1 MNYQEFL
8 KTKQKMIVDSG
19 KDVDDEKINP
29 HLFNYQHD
37 IVKWALK
44 KGKSAVFAG
53 TGLGKTRIQLSWAD
67 LVGGRVLIFAPLAV
81 ACQTVQEGK
90 EIGIEVNLCKENADV
105 KDGINITNYDRMER
119 FDLSQFNGIV
129 LDESSILKSQTGKTR
144 NWLIE
149 NCNGVPYKLCCTA
162 TPAPNDYMELGNHSE
177 FLGCMTEME
186 MLAMF
191 FIHDGGDTA
200 KWRLK
205 KHAVKVFWEWVAS
218 WAVMMVNPADLGY
231 DGSQFILPKLNIT
244 QQEVKTEV
252 TTGSLFAV
260 EAKTLQE
267 RQQARRDSL
276 KERALACA
284 KLIFGDNWNVKI
296 EQWIVWCNLN
306 AEQDELEKL
315 FKDKCFSIR
324 GSTPDHL
331 KVEYEQ
337 RWRKGERPILLSKP
351 MVFGWGMNWQ
361 QCHNMIFVGLS
372 DSFEQYYQA
381 VRRCWRFG
389 QKSEVNVYVIT
400 ADTEGAVVANIQRK
414 ERDFEDMLHGMIAA
428 TQNIT
433 AQNIK
438 RTGRNQKTYN
448 PIVKMEL
455 PDWLE
460 VGA

>member
-1 MNYQEFL
+1 MDYQEFL
-8 KTKQKMIVDSG
+8 KAKQKMIVDSG
-19 KDVDDEKINP
+19 KEVDDTEINP
-29 HLFNYQHD
+29 HLFDYQRD

-53 TGLGKTRIQLSWAD
+53 TGLGKTRIQLAWAD

-119 FDLSQFNGIV
+119 FDLSRFDGIV

-149 NCNGVPYKLCCTA
+149 NCSGIPYKLCCTA

-276 KERALACA
+276 KERVAACA
-284 KLIFGDNWNVKI
+284 EIVNNSD
-296 EQWIVWCNLN
+296 EQFLVWCNLN
-306 AEQDELEKL
+306 VESELIAKSIPDSVEVCGSDTPEHKTESMIGFSEKR
-315 FKDKCFSIR
+315 IR
-324 GSTPDHL
+324 VL
-331 KVEYEQ
+331 V
-337 RWRKGERPILLSKP
+337 SKP
-351 MVFGWGMNWQ
+351 SICGFGMNWQ

>member
-19 KDVDDEKINP
+19 KEVDDKEINP
-29 HLFNYQHD
+29 HLFDYQHD

-53 TGLGKTRIQLSWAD
+53 TGLGKTRIQLAWAD

-81 ACQTVQEGK
+81 ACQTVSEGK
-90 EIGIEVNLCKENADV
+90 EIGIEVNLCKENADI

-119 FDLSQFNGIV
+119 FDLWQFDGIV

-149 NCNGVPYKLCCTA
+149 KCSNIPYKLCCTA

-205 KHAVKVFWEWVAS
+205 KHAVRVFWEWVAS

-244 QQEVKTEV
+244 QQEVKTEI

-276 KERALACA
+276 KERVAACA
-284 KLIFGDNWNVKI
+284 EIVNNSD
-296 EQWIVWCNLN
+296 EQFLVWCNLN
-306 AEQDELEKL
+306 VESELIAKSITDSVEVCGSDTAEHKTESMIGFSEKR
-315 FKDKCFSIR
+315 IR
-324 GSTPDHL
+324 VL
-331 KVEYEQ
+331 V
-337 RWRKGERPILLSKP
+337 SKP
-351 MVFGWGMNWQ
+351 SICGFGMNWQ

-389 QKSEVNVYVIT
+389 QKHEVNVYVIT

-448 PIVKMEL
+448 PNLKMEL

>member
-1 MNYQEFL
+1 MDYQEFL
-8 KTKQKMIVDSG
+8 KAKQKMIVDSG
-19 KDVDDEKINP
+19 KEVDDTEINP
-29 HLFNYQHD
+29 HLFDYQHD

-53 TGLGKTRIQLSWAD
+53 TGLGKTRIQLAWAD

-119 FDLSQFNGIV
+119 FDLSQFDGIV

-149 NCNGVPYKLCCTA
+149 NCRDIPYRLCCTA

-191 FIHDGGDTA
+191 FIHDGSDTA

-276 KERALACA
+276 KERVAACA
-284 KLIFGDNWNVKI
+284 KIVNNSD
-296 EQWIVWCNLN
+296 EQFLVWCNLN
-306 AEQDELEKL
+306 VESELIAKSIPDSVEVCGSDTPEHKTESMIGFSEKR
-315 FKDKCFSIR
+315 IR
-324 GSTPDHL
+324 VL
-331 KVEYEQ
+331 V
-337 RWRKGERPILLSKP
+337 SKP
-351 MVFGWGMNWQ
+351 SICGFGMNWQ

>member
-29 HLFNYQHD
+29 HLFDYQHD

-53 TGLGKTRIQLSWAD
+53 TGLGKTRIQLAWAD

-119 FDLSQFNGIV
+119 FDLSRFDGIV

-149 NCNGVPYKLCCTA
+149 NCSGIPYKLCCTA

-276 KERALACA
+276 KERVAACA
-284 KLIFGDNWNVKI
+284 EIVNNSD
-296 EQWIVWCNLN
+296 EQFLVWCNLN
-306 AEQDELEKL
+306 VESELIAKSIPDSVEVCGSDTPEHKTESMIGFSEKR
-315 FKDKCFSIR
+315 IR
-324 GSTPDHL
+324 VL
-331 KVEYEQ
+331 V
-337 RWRKGERPILLSKP
+337 SKP
-351 MVFGWGMNWQ
+351 SICGFGMNWQ

>member
-1 MNYQEFL
+1 MKVDYQEFL
-8 KTKQKMIVDSG
+8 KAKQKMIVDSG
-19 KDVDDEKINP
+19 KEVDDTEINP
-29 HLFNYQHD
+29 HLFDYQHD

-53 TGLGKTRIQLSWAD
+53 TGLGKTRIQLAWAD

-119 FDLSQFNGIV
+119 FDLSRFDGIV

-149 NCNGVPYKLCCTA
+149 NCSDIPYKLCCTA

-276 KERALACA
+276 KERVAACA
-284 KLIFGDNWNVKI
+284 EIVNNSD
-296 EQWIVWCNLN
+296 EQFLVWCNLN
-306 AEQDELEKL
+306 VESELIAKSIPDSVEVCGSDTPEHKTESMIGFSEKR
-315 FKDKCFSIR
+315 IR
-324 GSTPDHL
+324 VL
-331 KVEYEQ
+331 V
-337 RWRKGERPILLSKP
+337 SKP
-351 MVFGWGMNWQ
+351 SICGFGMNWQ

>member
-1 MNYQEFL
+1 MDYQEFL
-8 KTKQKMIVDSG
+8 KAKQKMIVDSG
-19 KDVDDEKINP
+19 KEVDDTEINP
-29 HLFNYQHD
+29 HLFDYQHD

-53 TGLGKTRIQLSWAD
+53 TGLGKTRIQLAWAD

-119 FDLSQFNGIV
+119 FDLSQFDGIV

-149 NCNGVPYKLCCTA
+149 NCSGIPYKLCCTA

-276 KERALACA
+276 KERVAACA
-284 KLIFGDNWNVKI
+284 EIVNNSD
-296 EQWIVWCNLN
+296 EQFLVWCNLN
-306 AEQDELEKL
+306 VESELIAKSIPDSVEVCGSDTPEHKTESMIGFSEKR
-315 FKDKCFSIR
+315 IR
-324 GSTPDHL
+324 VL
-331 KVEYEQ
+331 V
-337 RWRKGERPILLSKP
+337 SKP
-351 MVFGWGMNWQ
+351 SICGFGMNWQ

-455 PDWLE
+455 PGWLE

>member
-1 MNYQEFL
+1 MDYQEFL
-8 KTKQKMIVDSG
+8 KAKQKMIVDSG
-19 KDVDDEKINP
+19 KEVDDTEINP
-29 HLFNYQHD
+29 HLFDYQHD

-53 TGLGKTRIQLSWAD
+53 TGLGKTRIQLAWAN

-119 FDLSQFNGIV
+119 YDLSQFDGIV

-149 NCNGVPYKLCCTA
+149 NCSGIPYKLCCTA

-231 DGSQFILPKLNIT
+231 DGSQLILPKLNIT

-276 KERALACA
+276 KERVVACA
-284 KLIFGDNWNVKI
+284 EIVNNSD
-296 EQWIVWCNLN
+296 EQFLVWCNLN
-306 AEQDELEKL
+306 VESELIAKSIPDSVEVCGSDTPEHKTESMIGFSEKR
-315 FKDKCFSIR
+315 IR
-324 GSTPDHL
+324 VL
-331 KVEYEQ
+331 V
-337 RWRKGERPILLSKP
+337 SKP
-351 MVFGWGMNWQ
+351 SICGFGMNWQ

-389 QKSEVNVYVIT
+389 QKNEVNVYVIT

>member
-1 MNYQEFL
+1 MEYKEFL
-8 KTKQKMIVDSG
+8 AAKQKMIIDSG
-19 KDVDDEKINP
+19 RDVADNEINQ
-29 HLFNYQHD
+29 HLFDYQHD

-53 TGLGKTRIQLSWAD
+53 TGLGKTRIQLAWAD
-67 LVGGRVLIFAPLAV
+67 LIQGKVLIFAPLAV
-81 ACQTVQEGK
+81 ARQTVTEGR
-90 EIGIEVNLCKENADV
+90 EIGISVNLCRENGDV

-119 FDLSQFNGIV
+119 FDLSQFTGIV

-149 NCNGVPYKLCCTA
+149 NCQSIPYRLCCTA

-205 KHAVKVFWEWVAS
+205 KHAVKDFWEWVAS
-218 WAVMMVNPADLGY
+218 WAVMMTNPSDLGY
-231 DGSQFILPKLNIT
+231 DGSMFILPKLNIT
-244 QQEVKTEV
+244 QKEVMTENSE
-252 TTGSLFAV
+252 GCLFAV

-276 KERALACA
+276 HERVSACA
-284 KLIFGDNWNVKI
+284 EIVNNSS
-296 EQWIVWCNLN
+296 EQWLIWCNLN
-306 AEQDELEKL
+306 VESNLIAKSIPGSVEVCGNDTPEHKTNSMIGFSEK
-315 FKDKCFSIR
+315 KIR
-324 GSTPDHL
+324 VL
-331 KVEYEQ
+331 V
-337 RWRKGERPILLSKP
+337 SKP
-351 MVFGWGMNWQ
+351 SICGFGMNWQ

-389 QKSEVNVYVIT
+389 QTKEVNVYVIT

-414 ERDFEDMLHGMIAA
+414 ERDFEEMLHGMIAA

-433 AQNIK
+433 AGNIR
-438 RTGRNQKTYN
+438 RTTREQRKYN
-448 PIVKMEL
+448 ANTKMKL
-455 PDWLE
+455 PEWLE
-460 VGA
+460 VGT

>member
-1 MNYQEFL
+1 MDYQEFL
-8 KTKQKMIVDSG
+8 KAKQKMIVDSG
-19 KDVDDEKINP
+19 KEVDDTEINP
-29 HLFNYQHD
+29 HLFDYQHD

-53 TGLGKTRIQLSWAD
+53 TGLGKTRIQLAWAD

-119 FDLSQFNGIV
+119 FDLSKFDGIV

-149 NCNGVPYKLCCTA
+149 NCSGIPYKLCCTA

-276 KERALACA
+276 KERVAACA
-284 KLIFGDNWNVKI
+284 EIVNNSD
-296 EQWIVWCNLN
+296 EQFLVWCNLN
-306 AEQDELEKL
+306 VESELIAKSIPDSVEVCGSDTPEHKTESMIGFTEKR
-315 FKDKCFSIR
+315 IR
-324 GSTPDHL
+324 VL
-331 KVEYEQ
+331 V
-337 RWRKGERPILLSKP
+337 SKP
-351 MVFGWGMNWQ
+351 SICGFGMNWQ
-361 QCHNMIFVGLS
+361 QCQNMIFVGLS

>member
-1 MNYQEFL
+1 MDYQEFL
-8 KTKQKMIVDSG
+8 KAKQKMIVDSG
-19 KDVDDEKINP
+19 KEVDDTEINP
-29 HLFNYQHD
+29 HLFDYQHD

-53 TGLGKTRIQLSWAD
+53 TGLGKTRIQLAWAD

-119 FDLSQFNGIV
+119 FDLSQFDGIV

-149 NCNGVPYKLCCTA
+149 NCSDIPYKLCCTA

-276 KERALACA
+276 KERVAACA
-284 KLIFGDNWNVKI
+284 EIVNNSD
-296 EQWIVWCNLN
+296 EQFLVWCNLN
-306 AEQDELEKL
+306 VESELIAKSIPDSVEVCGSDTPEHKTESMIGFSEKR
-315 FKDKCFSIR
+315 IR
-324 GSTPDHL
+324 VL
-331 KVEYEQ
+331 V
-337 RWRKGERPILLSKP
+337 SKP
-351 MVFGWGMNWQ
+351 SICGFGMNWQ

>member
-1 MNYQEFL
+1 VDYQEFL
-8 KTKQKMIVDSG
+8 KAKQKMIVDSG
-19 KDVDDEKINP
+19 KEVDDTEINP
-29 HLFNYQHD
+29 HLFDYQHD

-53 TGLGKTRIQLSWAD
+53 TGLGKTRIQLAWAD

-119 FDLSQFNGIV
+119 FDLSRFDGIV

-149 NCNGVPYKLCCTA
+149 NCSDIPYKLCCTA

-231 DGSQFILPKLNIT
+231 DGSQFILPKMNIT

-276 KERALACA
+276 KERVAACA
-284 KLIFGDNWNVKI
+284 EIVNNSD
-296 EQWIVWCNLN
+296 EQFLVWCNLN
-306 AEQDELEKL
+306 VESELIAKSIPDSVEVCGSDTPEHKTESMIGFSEKR
-315 FKDKCFSIR
+315 IR
-324 GSTPDHL
+324 VL
-331 KVEYEQ
+331 V
-337 RWRKGERPILLSKP
+337 SKP
-351 MVFGWGMNWQ
+351 SICGFGMNWQ

>member
-1 MNYQEFL
+1 MDYQEFL
-8 KTKQKMIVDSG
+8 KAKQKMIVDSG
-19 KDVDDEKINP
+19 KEVDDTEINP
-29 HLFNYQHD
+29 HLFDYQHD

-53 TGLGKTRIQLSWAD
+53 TGLGKTRIQLAWAD

-119 FDLSQFNGIV
+119 FDLSRFDGIV

-149 NCNGVPYKLCCTA
+149 NCSGIPYKLCCTA

-276 KERALACA
+276 KERVAACA
-284 KLIFGDNWNVKI
+284 EIVNNSD
-296 EQWIVWCNLN
+296 EQFLVWCNLN
-306 AEQDELEKL
+306 VESELIAKSIPDSVEVCGSDTPEHKTESMIGFSEKR
-315 FKDKCFSIR
+315 IR
-324 GSTPDHL
+324 VL
-331 KVEYEQ
+331 V
-337 RWRKGERPILLSKP
+337 SKP
-351 MVFGWGMNWQ
+351 SICGFGMNWQ

-414 ERDFEDMLHGMIAA
+414 ERDFEDMIHGMIAA

>member
-1 MNYQEFL
+1 MDYQEFL
-8 KTKQKMIVDSG
+8 KAKQKMIVDSG
-19 KDVDDEKINP
+19 KEVDDTEINP
-29 HLFNYQHD
+29 HLFDYQHD

-53 TGLGKTRIQLSWAD
+53 TGLGKTRIQLAWAD

-119 FDLSQFNGIV
+119 FDLSQFDGIV

-149 NCNGVPYKLCCTA
+149 NCSGIPYKLCCTA

-205 KHAVKVFWEWVAS
+205 KHAVKVFWEWVSS

-284 KLIFGDNWNVKI
+284 KLIFGDNWNVEI
-296 EQWIVWCNLN
+296 
-306 AEQDELEKL
+306 
-315 FKDKCFSIR
+315 
-324 GSTPDHL
+324 
-331 KVEYEQ
+331 
-337 RWRKGERPILLSKP
+337 
-351 MVFGWGMNWQ
+351 
-361 QCHNMIFVGLS
+361 
-372 DSFEQYYQA
+372 
-381 VRRCWRFG
+381 
-389 QKSEVNVYVIT
+389 
-400 ADTEGAVVANIQRK
+400 
-414 ERDFEDMLHGMIAA
+414 
-428 TQNIT
+428 
-433 AQNIK
+433 
-438 RTGRNQKTYN
+438 
-448 PIVKMEL
+448 
-455 PDWLE
+455 
-460 VGA
+460 

>member
-1 MNYQEFL
+1 
-8 KTKQKMIVDSG
+8 
-19 KDVDDEKINP
+19 
-29 HLFNYQHD
+29 
-37 IVKWALK
+37 VKWALK

-53 TGLGKTRIQLSWAD
+53 TGLGKTRIQLAWAD

-90 EIGIEVNLCKENADV
+90 EIGIEVNLCKENADI

-119 FDLSQFNGIV
+119 FDLSRFDGIV

-149 NCNGVPYKLCCTA
+149 NCSDIPYKLCCTA

-276 KERALACA
+276 KERVAACA
-284 KLIFGDNWNVKI
+284 EIVNNSD
-296 EQWIVWCNLN
+296 EQFLVWCNLN
-306 AEQDELEKL
+306 VESELIAKSIPDSVEVCGSDTPEHKTESMIGFSEKR
-315 FKDKCFSIR
+315 IR
-324 GSTPDHL
+324 VL
-331 KVEYEQ
+331 V
-337 RWRKGERPILLSKP
+337 SKP
-351 MVFGWGMNWQ
+351 SICGFGMNWQ

>member
-1 MNYQEFL
+1 MKNN
-8 KTKQKMIVDSG
+8 DSQ
-19 KDVDDEKINP
+19 
-29 HLFNYQHD
+29 YD
-37 IVKWALK
+37 IFI
-44 KGKSAVFAG
+44 SY
-53 TGLGKTRIQLSWAD
+53 RRS
-67 LVGGRVLIFAPLAV
+67 
-81 ACQTVQEGK
+81 
-90 EIGIEVNLCKENADV
+90 
-105 KDGINITNYDRMER
+105 DGFSTARPNYDRMER
-119 FDLSQFNGIV
+119 FDLSQFDGIV

-149 NCNGVPYKLCCTA
+149 NCSGIPYKLCCTA

-284 KLIFGDNWNVKI
+284 KLIFGDNWNVEI
-296 EQWIVWCNLN
+296 
-306 AEQDELEKL
+306 
-315 FKDKCFSIR
+315 
-324 GSTPDHL
+324 
-331 KVEYEQ
+331 
-337 RWRKGERPILLSKP
+337 
-351 MVFGWGMNWQ
+351 
-361 QCHNMIFVGLS
+361 
-372 DSFEQYYQA
+372 
-381 VRRCWRFG
+381 
-389 QKSEVNVYVIT
+389 
-400 ADTEGAVVANIQRK
+400 
-414 ERDFEDMLHGMIAA
+414 
-428 TQNIT
+428 
-433 AQNIK
+433 
-438 RTGRNQKTYN
+438 
-448 PIVKMEL
+448 
-455 PDWLE
+455 
-460 VGA
+460 

>member
-1 MNYQEFL
+1 MDYQEFL
-8 KTKQKMIVDSG
+8 KAKQKMIVDSG
-19 KDVDDEKINP
+19 KEVDDTEINP
-29 HLFNYQHD
+29 HLFDYQHD

-53 TGLGKTRIQLSWAD
+53 TGLGKTRIQLAWAD

-119 FDLSQFNGIV
+119 FDLSQFDGIV

-149 NCNGVPYKLCCTA
+149 NCSDIPYKLCCTA

-276 KERALACA
+276 KERVAACA
-284 KLIFGDNWNVKI
+284 EIVNNSD
-296 EQWIVWCNLN
+296 EQFLVWCNLN
-306 AEQDELEKL
+306 VESELIAKSIPDSVEVCGSDTPEHKTESMIRFSEKR
-315 FKDKCFSIR
+315 IR
-324 GSTPDHL
+324 VL
-331 KVEYEQ
+331 V
-337 RWRKGERPILLSKP
+337 SKP
-351 MVFGWGMNWQ
+351 SICGFGMNWQ

-389 QKSEVNVYVIT
+389 QKNEVNVYVIT

>member
-1 MNYQEFL
+1 
-8 KTKQKMIVDSG
+8 
-19 KDVDDEKINP
+19 
-29 HLFNYQHD
+29 
-37 IVKWALK
+37 
-44 KGKSAVFAG
+44 VFAG
-53 TGLGKTRIQLSWAD
+53 TGLGKTRIQLAWAD

-119 FDLSQFNGIV
+119 FDLSRFDGIV
-129 LDESSILKSQTGKTR
+129 LDESSILKSETGKTR

-149 NCNGVPYKLCCTA
+149 NCSGIPYKLCCTA

-276 KERALACA
+276 KERVAACA
-284 KLIFGDNWNVKI
+284 EIVNNSD
-296 EQWIVWCNLN
+296 EQFLVWCNLN
-306 AEQDELEKL
+306 VESELIAKSIPDSVEVCGSDTPEHKTESMIGFSEKR
-315 FKDKCFSIR
+315 IR
-324 GSTPDHL
+324 VL
-331 KVEYEQ
+331 V
-337 RWRKGERPILLSKP
+337 SKP
-351 MVFGWGMNWQ
+351 SICGFGMNWQ

>member
-1 MNYQEFL
+1 MDYQEFL
-8 KTKQKMIVDSG
+8 KAKQKMIVDSG
-19 KDVDDEKINP
+19 KEVDDTEINP
-29 HLFNYQHD
+29 HLFDYQHD

-53 TGLGKTRIQLSWAD
+53 TGLGKTRIQLAWAD

-149 NCNGVPYKLCCTA
+149 NCSGIPYKLCCTA

-276 KERALACA
+276 KERVAACA
-284 KLIFGDNWNVKI
+284 EIVNNSD
-296 EQWIVWCNLN
+296 EQFLVWCNLN
-306 AEQDELEKL
+306 VESELIAKSIPDSVEVCGSDTPEHKTESMIGFSEKR
-315 FKDKCFSIR
+315 IR
-324 GSTPDHL
+324 VL
-331 KVEYEQ
+331 V
-337 RWRKGERPILLSKP
+337 SKP
-351 MVFGWGMNWQ
+351 SICGFGMNWQ

>member
-1 MNYQEFL
+1 MDYQEFL
-8 KTKQKMIVDSG
+8 KAKQKMIVDSG
-19 KDVDDEKINP
+19 KEVDDTEINP
-29 HLFNYQHD
+29 HLFDYQHD

-53 TGLGKTRIQLSWAD
+53 TGLGKTRIQLAWAD

-119 FDLSQFNGIV
+119 YDLSRFDGIV

-149 NCNGVPYKLCCTA
+149 NCSGIPYKLCCTA

-276 KERALACA
+276 KERVAACA
-284 KLIFGDNWNVKI
+284 EIVNNSD
-296 EQWIVWCNLN
+296 EQFLVWCNLN
-306 AEQDELEKL
+306 VESELIAKSIPDSVEVCGSDTPEHKTESMIGFSEKR
-315 FKDKCFSIR
+315 IR
-324 GSTPDHL
+324 VL
-331 KVEYEQ
+331 V
-337 RWRKGERPILLSKP
+337 SKP
-351 MVFGWGMNWQ
+351 SICGFGMNWQ

-455 PDWLE
+455 PGWLE

>member
-1 MNYQEFL
+1 MDYQEFL
-8 KTKQKMIVDSG
+8 KAKQKMIVDSG
-19 KDVDDEKINP
+19 KEVDDTEINP
-29 HLFNYQHD
+29 HLFDYQHD

-53 TGLGKTRIQLSWAD
+53 TGLGKTRIQLAWAD

-119 FDLSQFNGIV
+119 FDLSKFDGIV

-149 NCNGVPYKLCCTA
+149 NCSGIPYKLCCTA

-276 KERALACA
+276 KERVAACA
-284 KLIFGDNWNVKI
+284 EIVNNSD
-296 EQWIVWCNLN
+296 EQFLVWCNLN
-306 AEQDELEKL
+306 VESELIAKSIPDSVEVCGSDTPEHKTESMIGFSEKR
-315 FKDKCFSIR
+315 IR
-324 GSTPDHL
+324 VL
-331 KVEYEQ
+331 V
-337 RWRKGERPILLSKP
+337 SKP
-351 MVFGWGMNWQ
+351 SICGFGMNWQ

>member
-1 MNYQEFL
+1 
-8 KTKQKMIVDSG
+8 
-19 KDVDDEKINP
+19 
-29 HLFNYQHD
+29 
-37 IVKWALK
+37 
-44 KGKSAVFAG
+44 
-53 TGLGKTRIQLSWAD
+53 
-67 LVGGRVLIFAPLAV
+67 
-81 ACQTVQEGK
+81 
-90 EIGIEVNLCKENADV
+90 
-105 KDGINITNYDRMER
+105 MER
-119 FDLSQFNGIV
+119 FDLSRFDGIV

-149 NCNGVPYKLCCTA
+149 NCSDIPYKLCCTA

-276 KERALACA
+276 KERVAACA
-284 KLIFGDNWNVKI
+284 EIVNNSD
-296 EQWIVWCNLN
+296 EQFLVWCNLN
-306 AEQDELEKL
+306 VESELIAKSIPDSVEVCGSDTPEHKTESMIGFSEKR
-315 FKDKCFSIR
+315 IR
-324 GSTPDHL
+324 VL
-331 KVEYEQ
+331 V
-337 RWRKGERPILLSKP
+337 SKP
-351 MVFGWGMNWQ
+351 SICGFGMNWQ

>member
-1 MNYQEFL
+1 MDYQEFL
-8 KTKQKMIVDSG
+8 KAKQKMIVDSG
-19 KDVDDEKINP
+19 KEVDDTEINP
-29 HLFNYQHD
+29 HLFDYQHD

-53 TGLGKTRIQLSWAD
+53 TGLGKTRIQLAWAD

-119 FDLSQFNGIV
+119 YDLSQFDGIV

-149 NCNGVPYKLCCTA
+149 NCSGIPYKLCCTA

-276 KERALACA
+276 KERVASCA
-284 KLIFGDNWNVKI
+284 EIVNNSD
-296 EQWIVWCNLN
+296 EQFLVWCNLN
-306 AEQDELEKL
+306 VESELIAKSIPDSVEVCGSDTPEHKTESMIGFSEKR
-315 FKDKCFSIR
+315 IR
-324 GSTPDHL
+324 VL
-331 KVEYEQ
+331 V
-337 RWRKGERPILLSKP
+337 SKP
-351 MVFGWGMNWQ
+351 SICGFGMNWQ

>member
-1 MNYQEFL
+1 MDYQEFL

-19 KDVDDEKINP
+19 KDVDDTEINP
-29 HLFNYQHD
+29 HLFDYQHD

-53 TGLGKTRIQLSWAD
+53 TGLGKTRIQLAWAD

-119 FDLSQFNGIV
+119 FDLSKFDGIV

-149 NCNGVPYKLCCTA
+149 NCSGIPYKLCCTA

-276 KERALACA
+276 KERVAACA
-284 KLIFGDNWNVKI
+284 ELANNSD
-296 EQWIVWCNLN
+296 EQWLIWCNLN
-306 AEQDELEKL
+306 VESELIAK
-315 FKDKCFSIR
+315 SIPDSVEVK
-324 GSTPDHL
+324 GSDDSDYKTESMIKFTKKEIRVL
-331 KVEYEQ
+331 V
-337 RWRKGERPILLSKP
+337 SKP
-351 MVFGWGMNWQ
+351 SICGFGMNWY

>member
-1 MNYQEFL
+1 M
-8 KTKQKMIVDSG
+8 
-19 KDVDDEKINP
+19 
-29 HLFNYQHD
+29 
-37 IVKWALK
+37 
-44 KGKSAVFAG
+44 
-53 TGLGKTRIQLSWAD
+53 
-67 LVGGRVLIFAPLAV
+67 
-81 ACQTVQEGK
+81 
-90 EIGIEVNLCKENADV
+90 
-105 KDGINITNYDRMER
+105 
-119 FDLSQFNGIV
+119 
-129 LDESSILKSQTGKTR
+129 
-144 NWLIE
+144 
-149 NCNGVPYKLCCTA
+149 
-162 TPAPNDYMELGNHSE
+162 
-177 FLGCMTEME
+177 
-186 MLAMF
+186 
-191 FIHDGGDTA
+191 
-200 KWRLK
+200 
-205 KHAVKVFWEWVAS
+205 
-218 WAVMMVNPADLGY
+218 
-231 DGSQFILPKLNIT
+231 
-244 QQEVKTEV
+244 
-252 TTGSLFAV
+252 
-260 EAKTLQE
+260 
-267 RQQARRDSL
+267 
-276 KERALACA
+276 
-284 KLIFGDNWNVKI
+284 

-315 FKDKCFSIR
+315 FKEKCFSIR

-337 RWRKGERPILLSKP
+337 RWRRGERPILLSKP

-448 PIVKMEL
+448 PIVKMKL

>member
-1 MNYQEFL
+1 
-8 KTKQKMIVDSG
+8 MIVDSG
-19 KDVDDEKINP
+19 KEVDDTEINP
-29 HLFNYQHD
+29 HLFDYQHD

-53 TGLGKTRIQLSWAD
+53 TGLGKTRIQLAWAD

-119 FDLSQFNGIV
+119 FDLSQFDGIV

-149 NCNGVPYKLCCTA
+149 NCSGIPYKLCCTA

-276 KERALACA
+276 KERVAACA
-284 KLIFGDNWNVKI
+284 EIVNNSD
-296 EQWIVWCNLN
+296 EQFLVWCNLN
-306 AEQDELEKL
+306 VESELIAKSIPDSVEVCGSDTPEHKTESMIGFSEKR
-315 FKDKCFSIR
+315 IR
-324 GSTPDHL
+324 VL
-331 KVEYEQ
+331 V
-337 RWRKGERPILLSKP
+337 SKP
-351 MVFGWGMNWQ
+351 SICGFGMNWQ

>member
-1 MNYQEFL
+1 MEYQEFL
-8 KTKQKMIVDSG
+8 KKKEVKVVDSG
-19 KDVDDEKINP
+19 MNVADKDINN
-29 HLFNYQHD
+29 HLFDYQHD

-53 TGLGKTRIQLSWAD
+53 TGLGKTRIQLAWAE
-67 LVGGRVLIFAPLAV
+67 LIKGKVLIFAPLAV
-81 ACQTVQEGK
+81 ASQTVAEGK
-90 EIGIEVNLCKENADV
+90 EIGIDVTLCKENADV
-105 KDGINITNYDRMER
+105 KNGINITNYDRMER
-119 FDLSQFNGIV
+119 FDLTQFTGIV
-129 LDESSILKSQTGKTR
+129 LDESSILKSQNGKTR

-149 NCNGVPYKLCCTA
+149 SCRNIPYKLCCTA
-162 TPAPNDYMELGNHSE
+162 TPAPNDYMELGNHAE
-177 FLGCMTEME
+177 FLGVMSEFE

-205 KHAVKVFWEWVAS
+205 KHAVKDFWEWVAS
-218 WAVMMVNPADLGY
+218 WAVMMTNPADLGY
-231 DGSQFILPKLNIT
+231 NGEMFILPKLNIR
-244 QQEVKTEV
+244 QIEVKTEAA
-252 TTGSLFAV
+252 TGSLFAV

-276 KERALACA
+276 KERVAACA
-284 KLIFGDNWNVKI
+284 ELANKSDEQFLI
-296 EQWIVWCNLN
+296 WCNLN
-306 AEQDELEKL
+306 VESDLIAKSIPDSVEVCGSDTSEYKTESMLG
-315 FKDKCFSIR
+315 FSNNKIR
-324 GSTPDHL
+324 VL
-331 KVEYEQ
+331 V
-337 RWRKGERPILLSKP
+337 SKP
-351 MVFGWGMNWQ
+351 SICGFGMNWQ

-389 QKSEVNVYVIT
+389 QEKEVNVYVIT

-438 RTGRNQKTYN
+438 STGRNQKKYDAK
-448 PIVKMEL
+448 IKMAL
-455 PDWLE
+455 PEWLE
-460 VGA
+460 VEA

>member
-1 MNYQEFL
+1 VDYQEFL
-8 KTKQKMIVDSG
+8 KAKQKMIVDSG
-19 KDVDDEKINP
+19 KEVDDTEINP
-29 HLFNYQHD
+29 HLFDYQHD

-53 TGLGKTRIQLSWAD
+53 TGLGKTRIQLAWAD

-119 FDLSQFNGIV
+119 FDLSRFDGIV

-149 NCNGVPYKLCCTA
+149 NCSDIPYKLCCTA

-276 KERALACA
+276 KERVAACA
-284 KLIFGDNWNVKI
+284 EIVNNSD
-296 EQWIVWCNLN
+296 EQFLVWCNLN
-306 AEQDELEKL
+306 VESELIAKSIPDSVEVCGSDTPEHKTESMIGFSEKR
-315 FKDKCFSIR
+315 IR
-324 GSTPDHL
+324 VL
-331 KVEYEQ
+331 V
-337 RWRKGERPILLSKP
+337 SKP
-351 MVFGWGMNWQ
+351 SICGFGMNWQ

>member
-1 MNYQEFL
+1 MDYQEFL
-8 KTKQKMIVDSG
+8 KAKQKMIVDSG
-19 KDVDDEKINP
+19 KEVDGTEINP
-29 HLFNYQHD
+29 HLFDYQHD

-53 TGLGKTRIQLSWAD
+53 TGLGKTRIQLAWAD

-119 FDLSQFNGIV
+119 FDLSKFDGIV

-149 NCNGVPYKLCCTA
+149 NCSGIPYRLCCTA

-205 KHAVKVFWEWVAS
+205 KHAVKVFWEWVSS

-276 KERALACA
+276 KERVAACA
-284 KLIFGDNWNVKI
+284 EIVNNSD
-296 EQWIVWCNLN
+296 EQFLVWCNLN
-306 AEQDELEKL
+306 VESELIAKSIPDSVEVCGSDTPEHKTESMIGFSEKR
-315 FKDKCFSIR
+315 IR
-324 GSTPDHL
+324 VL
-331 KVEYEQ
+331 V
-337 RWRKGERPILLSKP
+337 SKP
-351 MVFGWGMNWQ
+351 SICGFGMNWQ

>member
-1 MNYQEFL
+1 MDYQEFL
-8 KTKQKMIVDSG
+8 KAKQKMIVDSG
-19 KDVDDEKINP
+19 KEVDDTEINP
-29 HLFNYQHD
+29 HLFDYQHD

-53 TGLGKTRIQLSWAD
+53 TGLGKTRIQLAWAD

-119 FDLSQFNGIV
+119 YDLSQFDGIV

-149 NCNGVPYKLCCTA
+149 NCSGIPYKLCCTA

-276 KERALACA
+276 KERVAACA
-284 KLIFGDNWNVKI
+284 EIVNNSD
-296 EQWIVWCNLN
+296 EQFLVWCNLN
-306 AEQDELEKL
+306 VESELIAKSIPDSVEVCGSDTPEHKTESMIGFSEKR
-315 FKDKCFSIR
+315 IR
-324 GSTPDHL
+324 VL
-331 KVEYEQ
+331 V
-337 RWRKGERPILLSKP
+337 SKP
-351 MVFGWGMNWQ
+351 SICGFGMNWQ

>member
-1 MNYQEFL
+1 MDYQEFL
-8 KTKQKMIVDSG
+8 KAKQKMIVDSG
-19 KDVDDEKINP
+19 KEVDDTEINP
-29 HLFNYQHD
+29 HLFDYQHD

-53 TGLGKTRIQLSWAD
+53 TGLGKTRIQLAWAD

-119 FDLSQFNGIV
+119 FDLSKFDGIV

-149 NCNGVPYKLCCTA
+149 NCSGIPYKLCCTA

-177 FLGCMTEME
+177 FLGCMTETE

-276 KERALACA
+276 KERVAACA
-284 KLIFGDNWNVKI
+284 EIVNNSD
-296 EQWIVWCNLN
+296 EQFLVWCNLN
-306 AEQDELEKL
+306 VESELIAKSIPDSVEVCGSDTPEHKTESMIGFSEKR
-315 FKDKCFSIR
+315 IR
-324 GSTPDHL
+324 VL
-331 KVEYEQ
+331 V
-337 RWRKGERPILLSKP
+337 SKP
-351 MVFGWGMNWQ
+351 SICGFGMNWQ

>member
-1 MNYQEFL
+1 MKVDYQEFL
-8 KTKQKMIVDSG
+8 KAKQKMIVDSG
-19 KDVDDEKINP
+19 KEVDDTEINP
-29 HLFNYQHD
+29 HLFDYQHD

-53 TGLGKTRIQLSWAD
+53 TGLGKTRIQLAWAD

-119 FDLSQFNGIV
+119 FDLSRFDGIV

-149 NCNGVPYKLCCTA
+149 NCSDIPYKLCCTA

-276 KERALACA
+276 KERVAACA
-284 KLIFGDNWNVKI
+284 EIVNNSD
-296 EQWIVWCNLN
+296 EQFLVWCNLN
-306 AEQDELEKL
+306 VESELIAKSIPDSVEVCGSDTPEHKTESMIGFSEKR
-315 FKDKCFSIR
+315 IR
-324 GSTPDHL
+324 VL
-331 KVEYEQ
+331 V
-337 RWRKGERPILLSKP
+337 SKP
-351 MVFGWGMNWQ
+351 SICGFGMNWQ

-460 VGA
+460 VGT

>member
-1 MNYQEFL
+1 MDYQEFL
-8 KTKQKMIVDSG
+8 KAKQKMIVDSG
-19 KDVDDEKINP
+19 KEVDDTEINP
-29 HLFNYQHD
+29 HLFDYQHD

-53 TGLGKTRIQLSWAD
+53 TGLGKTRIQLAWAD

-119 FDLSQFNGIV
+119 FDLSQFDGIV

-149 NCNGVPYKLCCTA
+149 NCSGIPYKLCCTA

-276 KERALACA
+276 KERVAACA
-284 KLIFGDNWNVKI
+284 EIVKNSD
-296 EQWIVWCNLN
+296 EQFLVWCNLN
-306 AEQDELEKL
+306 VESELIAKSIPDSVEVCGSDTPEHKTESMIGFSEKR
-315 FKDKCFSIR
+315 IR
-324 GSTPDHL
+324 VL
-331 KVEYEQ
+331 V
-337 RWRKGERPILLSKP
+337 SKP
-351 MVFGWGMNWQ
+351 SICGFGMNWQ

>member
-1 MNYQEFL
+1 MEYKEFL
-8 KTKQKMIVDSG
+8 KRKEVRVIDSG
-19 KDVDDEKINP
+19 MDVADEDINK
-29 HLFNYQHD
+29 HLFDYQHD

-53 TGLGKTRIQLSWAD
+53 TGLGKTRIQLAWAE
-67 LVGGRVLIFAPLAV
+67 LIKGKVLIFAPLAV

-119 FDLSQFNGIV
+119 FDLSRFDGIV

-149 NCNGVPYKLCCTA
+149 NCSDIPYKLCCTA

-244 QQEVKTEV
+244 QQEVKTKV

-276 KERALACA
+276 KERVAACA
-284 KLIFGDNWNVKI
+284 EIVNNSD
-296 EQWIVWCNLN
+296 EQFLVWCNLN
-306 AEQDELEKL
+306 VESELIAKSIPDSVEVCGSDTPEHKTESMIGFSEKR
-315 FKDKCFSIR
+315 IR
-324 GSTPDHL
+324 VL
-331 KVEYEQ
+331 V
-337 RWRKGERPILLSKP
+337 SKP
-351 MVFGWGMNWQ
+351 SICGFGMNWQ
-361 QCHNMIFVGLS
+361 QCHDMIFVGLS

-433 AQNIK
+433 AQDIK

-448 PIVKMEL
+448 PTVKMEL

>member
-1 MNYQEFL
+1 
-8 KTKQKMIVDSG
+8 
-19 KDVDDEKINP
+19 
-29 HLFNYQHD
+29 
-37 IVKWALK
+37 
-44 KGKSAVFAG
+44 
-53 TGLGKTRIQLSWAD
+53 
-67 LVGGRVLIFAPLAV
+67 
-81 ACQTVQEGK
+81 
-90 EIGIEVNLCKENADV
+90 
-105 KDGINITNYDRMER
+105 
-119 FDLSQFNGIV
+119 
-129 LDESSILKSQTGKTR
+129 
-144 NWLIE
+144 
-149 NCNGVPYKLCCTA
+149 
-162 TPAPNDYMELGNHSE
+162 
-177 FLGCMTEME
+177 
-186 MLAMF
+186 
-191 FIHDGGDTA
+191 
-200 KWRLK
+200 
-205 KHAVKVFWEWVAS
+205 
-218 WAVMMVNPADLGY
+218 MVNPADLGY

-276 KERALACA
+276 KERVAACA
-284 KLIFGDNWNVKI
+284 EIVNNSD
-296 EQWIVWCNLN
+296 EQFLVWCNLN
-306 AEQDELEKL
+306 VESELIAKSIPDSVEVCGSDTPEHKTESMIGFSEK
-315 FKDKCFSIR
+315 SIR
-324 GSTPDHL
+324 VL
-331 KVEYEQ
+331 V
-337 RWRKGERPILLSKP
+337 SKP
-351 MVFGWGMNWQ
+351 SICGFGMNWQ

>member
-1 MNYQEFL
+1 MGIE
-8 KTKQKMIVDSG
+8 
-19 KDVDDEKINP
+19 
-29 HLFNYQHD
+29 
-37 IVKWALK
+37 

-53 TGLGKTRIQLSWAD
+53 TGLGKTRIQLAWAD

-119 FDLSQFNGIV
+119 FDLSRFDGIV

-149 NCNGVPYKLCCTA
+149 NCSDIPYKLCCTA

-276 KERALACA
+276 KERVAACA
-284 KLIFGDNWNVKI
+284 EIVNNSD
-296 EQWIVWCNLN
+296 EQFLVWCNLN
-306 AEQDELEKL
+306 VESELIAKSIPDSVEVCGSDTTEHKTESMIGFSEKR
-315 FKDKCFSIR
+315 IR
-324 GSTPDHL
+324 VL
-331 KVEYEQ
+331 V
-337 RWRKGERPILLSKP
+337 SKP
-351 MVFGWGMNWQ
+351 SICGFGMNRQ